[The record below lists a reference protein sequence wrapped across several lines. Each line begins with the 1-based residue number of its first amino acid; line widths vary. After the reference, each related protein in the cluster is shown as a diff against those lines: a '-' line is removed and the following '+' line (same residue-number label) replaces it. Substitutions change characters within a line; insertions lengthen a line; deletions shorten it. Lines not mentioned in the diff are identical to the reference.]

1 MAMRMR
7 STSAVVAEDMVSG
20 AAGLV
25 GDVRSVGWDLSQEL
39 RGLPERPP
47 EYTLS
52 DPGHVAACHGGVIV

>member
-1 MAMRMR
+1 M
-7 STSAVVAEDMVSG
+7 VAEDMVSG